1 MILLDPLREITE
13 SLRTHK
19 ARTALA
25 VLTVAW
31 GIFML
36 VLLLGAGRG
45 FQNGVDLQ
53 FRDDAINRISI
64 REGTTSVDYKGLPHG
79 RRISYDNGDYQQIR
93 TEVDHV
99 DKLTARFYLD
109 GGTLVSYG
117 KLQASF
123 SLRGVH
129 PDHLHLEKT
138 QITAGRYINELDL
151 SERRKVCVIGAQVV
165 EQLFDEPVPLGKSIR
180 INSYNCKVIGVFTD
194 AGSRREE
201 STIYIPVSTAQT
213 LYGDPEK
220 IHQLLFTVGDASYL
234 ESKDSE
240 QQARELLAR
249 RHNFSPQD
257 ERAAL
262 IYNNLDEYK
271 KVTDLFYWVRVFVT
285 VVGVGTVLTGILAV
299 SNIMVISVAERRREI
314 GIRKAIGATPG
325 SITRLIV
332 MESVIVTSIAGYLGL
347 ITSLGLLEL
356 LKATVPENEYLYQ
369 PDVDSNVLLAVTLL
383 VIVAGTLAGYL
394 PARRA
399 ASIHPVEALQPS

>member
-138 QITAGRYINELDL
+138 QITA
-151 SERRKVCVIGAQVV
+151 
-165 EQLFDEPVPLGKSIR
+165 
-180 INSYNCKVIGVFTD
+180 
-194 AGSRREE
+194 
-201 STIYIPVSTAQT
+201 
-213 LYGDPEK
+213 
-220 IHQLLFTVGDASYL
+220 
-234 ESKDSE
+234 
-240 QQARELLAR
+240 
-249 RHNFSPQD
+249 
-257 ERAAL
+257 
-262 IYNNLDEYK
+262 
-271 KVTDLFYWVRVFVT
+271 
-285 VVGVGTVLTGILAV
+285 AV
-299 SNIMVISVAERRREI
+299 SYTHLTLPT
-314 GIRKAIGATPG
+314 KA
-325 SITRLIV
+325 
-332 MESVIVTSIAGYLGL
+332 
-347 ITSLGLLEL
+347 
-356 LKATVPENEYLYQ
+356 
-369 PDVDSNVLLAVTLL
+369 
-383 VIVAGTLAGYL
+383 
-394 PARRA
+394 
-399 ASIHPVEALQPS
+399 